1 MKLHSYIVGAI
12 LAVAAFAMVSC
23 EDTTQNIGSDLIQ
36 VESDVVIA
44 EDFKLESQS
53 VTNDRVQSRS
63 ITQLI
68 GTIDSEDYGRLTAD
82 FVTQFMPADRIDT
95 LLQSSADID
104 SVKLI
109 MMYPKGAFVG
119 DSVIPMGLEVYR
131 LKKQL
136 TAPIFSDFNPKDYY
150 NPSVPLGSKIYGAS
164 NFSFGDTLS
173 SQDTYNAIYVN
184 MPLELGKELF
194 DLYKAKPEV
203 FLSPTAFAQHFP
215 GIYVRNS
222 YGNGRVTR
230 IGATGLGIYYH
241 YSTVN
246 AAGRDTILN
255 TSGVFFQ
262 ATPEIISNNNISYT
276 MSPDLQKRF
285 ADGQK
290 LVVAPAGLDVE
301 IKFPLKEII
310 SYYREHKGML
320 SVINSLTMSIPVE
333 KISNTYGI
341 DVPNQLLLIK
351 KSERQKFFEKSQ
363 ITDNLTSFYSS
374 FSTSTGSYNF
384 NSLRNYF
391 IDALNRENEL
401 TEEDFTFI
409 LTPVVVQTEQQGG
422 YYQTTEVI
430 KSIVP
435 YIEEP
440 VMARLMTE
448 NAKIKLT
455 FSNQNQK

>member
-1 MKLHSYIVGAI
+1 MKLHSYIISAI
-12 LAVAAFAMVSC
+12 LAATAFVMASC

-36 VESDVVIA
+36 VESNVVIA
-44 EDFKLESQS
+44 EDFTLEAQS

-68 GTIDSEDYGRLTAD
+68 GTINSEDYGRLTAD
-82 FVTQFMPADRIDT
+82 FVTQFMPVDRIDS
-95 LLQSSADID
+95 LLRSSADID

-136 TAPIFSDFNPKDYY
+136 TAPIFSDFDPEDYY
-150 NPSVPLGSKIYGAS
+150 NPSAPLGSKIYGAS
-164 NFSFGDTLS
+164 NFSFGDSLS
-173 SQDTYNAIYVN
+173 SQATYNAIYVN
-184 MPLELGKELF
+184 MPLDLGTELF
-194 DLYKAKPEV
+194 DLYKSNPEV
-203 FLSPTAFAQHFP
+203 FLSPKEFAKHFP

-246 AAGRDTILN
+246 AAGRDTILDA
-255 TSGVFFQ
+255 SGVFFQ
-262 ATPEIISNNNISYT
+262 ATPEIISNNNISYS

-285 ADGQK
+285 AEGQK

-301 IKFPLKEII
+301 IKFPLKDII

-341 DVPNQLLLIK
+341 DIPSQLLLIK

-374 FSTSTGSYNF
+374 FSASTGSYNF

-391 IDALNRENEL
+391 IDALNREDEL
-401 TEEDFTFI
+401 TEEDFTFV
-409 LTPVVVQTEQQGG
+409 LTPVVVQTEQQSG

>member
-1 MKLHSYIVGAI
+1 MKLRSYIAYPF
-12 LAVAAFAMVSC
+12 LAAAAFFMASC
-23 EDTTQNIGSDLIQ
+23 EDTTQNIGSDLVQ

-44 EDFKLESQS
+44 EDFKLEAQS
-53 VTNDRVQSRS
+53 VNNDRVQSRT

-68 GTIDSEDYGRLTAD
+68 GTIDAEDYGRFTAD
-82 FVTQFMPADRIDT
+82 FVTQFMPANRIDT
-95 LLQSSADID
+95 LLRSSADID
-104 SVKLI
+104 SVKLL

-136 TAPIFSDFNPKDYY
+136 NAPIFSDFNPEDYY
-150 NPSVPLGSKIYGAS
+150 DSSAPLGSKIYGAS
-164 NFSFGDTLS
+164 NFSFGDSVS
-173 SQDTYNAIYVN
+173 SQASYNAIYVD
-184 MPLELGKELF
+184 MPVDLGRELF
-194 DLYKAKPEV
+194 DLYQTKPDV
-203 FLSPTAFAQHFP
+203 FLSPTAFAEYFP

-222 YGNGRVTR
+222 YGHGRVTR

-246 AAGRDTILN
+246 AAGRDTILD

-262 ATPEIISNNNISYT
+262 ATPEIISNNNISYS

-285 ADGQK
+285 AEGQK

-310 SYYREHKGML
+310 KYYHENKGML

-341 DVPNQLLLIK
+341 NIPSQLLLIK

-363 ITDNLTSFYSS
+363 ITDNMTSFYST

-384 NSLRNYF
+384 NSLRNYL
-391 IDALNRENEL
+391 IDALNREDEL
-401 TEEDFTFI
+401 TEDDFTFI
-409 LTPVVVQTEQQGG
+409 LTPVVVETESTSS

-435 YIEEP
+435 YIEAP
-440 VMARLMTE
+440 VMVRLLTE